1 MKALARREP
10 RWLTLDDALALH
22 DEQIARF
29 GGGAGMLK
37 PDALEAVLA
46 RPRNIFAY
54 DRSADLARYASV
66 YLVGLVNGRAF
77 VDGNKRVGLA
87 AMLVFLHLNGS
98 GLHVPPADLYQLV
111 LGVATSRI
119 REEQAAEWLRSRA
132 LA

>member
-1 MKALARREP
+1 MTPARREP
-10 RWLTLDDALALH
+10 RWLTLEDAVALH

-29 GGGAGMLK
+29 GGATGMLK
-37 PDALEAVLA
+37 RDALEAVLA

-54 DRSADLARYASV
+54 DRGADVPVYAAV
-66 YLVGLVNGRAF
+66 YLVDLVNAHAF

-87 AMLVFLHLNGS
+87 AMLVFLQLNGAP
-98 GLHVPPADLYQLV
+98 LHVPPADLYQLV

-119 REEQAAEWLRSRA
+119 REDAAADWLRTRV